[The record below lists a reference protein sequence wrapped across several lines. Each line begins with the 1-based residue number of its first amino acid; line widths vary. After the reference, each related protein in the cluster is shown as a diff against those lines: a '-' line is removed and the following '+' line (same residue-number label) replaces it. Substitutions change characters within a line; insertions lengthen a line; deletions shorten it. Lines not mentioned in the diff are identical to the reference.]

1 MKAKVVKGQ
10 KGTIGL
16 TYKQE
21 DMPFTKDGIVP
32 DIIMNPN
39 AIPKRMTIAQL
50 IECVFGKVG
59 TIAGSEVDATPFR
72 KVNVEN
78 ITEVLESMG
87 YHGAGT
93 EILYNGKTGEMM
105 TAAIFMGPTFY
116 YRLKH
121 LVEDKQ
127 HCFDYET
134 QVLTI
139 DGWKSHNELTLD
151 DKVATLNNNE
161 LLYENPSHIHYYPN
175 HVGNMYYV
183 KNKYVD
189 LAVTFKHRMW
199 ASENGSDFDFLFAKD
214 IIGEKVTYKNDCS
227 NYKFAQE
234 SRDNIEKIFCD
245 NSLLETDSHYMAT
258 KLQRL
263 ALEAGW
269 FCEIEHEKDIY
280 KCTLVKTKV
289 DLEVNEDSI
298 QKVIVNQKIPVWC
311 LTVPS
316 GVVMIR
322 RNGKICWTGN
332 SRATGPYQLLT
343 MQPAE
348 GRSRD
353 GGFRFG
359 EMERDCGNYHTPI
372 PQSYGLSIKLGKLEN
387 NNRNKVLSWCEKSN
401 SIINSR
407 QLNFANKG
415 EKDCLEVTYQD
426 GKKVI
431 FTPEHP
437 FLTSNNKWTKAQDL
451 EINNT
456 RVKASVNYPLID
468 IQEEIA
474 QCNNWTLDVGTIKL
488 KTDNQ
493 ENYLK
498 SLAFARF
505 VGYFIMDG
513 GIYLDRGHHHG
524 IINLG
529 HNIDVNGLLEDLD
542 HFCFITQD
550 KFEKKNYYEIRIPD
564 SFLHNIMQLK
574 GFIIGKKVNQEAVL
588 PEFILSPDCPKPIIR
603 EFLAGMFG
611 ADGHT
616 CHLGLHRGKRDLL
629 SSIGFSKTKSYE
641 YCDSLNSMFEDIIK
655 LFNKFDI
662 HKITVQ
668 SLKETS
674 SSKKKNNENINEN
687 GNYQLTMHFD
697 ISELIPFYE
706 KIGFRYCCHK
716 NQRLEAGVSYKRLR
730 NEVTRQ
736 HNWMVNRVDELTN
749 FSKIKK
755 ENPTKIV
762 PTKEAIKRAVKELQE
777 KEALLHEYAIP
788 SCHDITDH
796 LVKGTQFGKFTSK
809 SFPTAEEYF
818 REIGTLDW
826 FLEENNDNMMY
837 GVNKEH
843 IGLPTMNL
851 KVIDIRPAGIHQ
863 VCDIEVENTH
873 NFLANGV
880 VVHNC
885 MLSHGSV
892 QFLKE
897 RTFDCSDKYFVWVDN
912 ETGMISPVNPEKGI
926 YKSLYSDNT
935 TRFSKV
941 QIPYSSK
948 LLIQELQS
956 MHINPRMMVD
966 KSVKK

>member
-151 DKVATLNNNE
+151 DQIATLNNNE

-234 SRDNIEKIFCD
+234 SRDNIDKIFCG
-245 NSLLETDSHYMAT
+245 NSLLETDTKYMAD

-269 FCEIEHEKDIY
+269 FCEIEYEKDIY

-298 QKVIVNQKIPVWC
+298 EKVIVNQKIPVWC

-359 EMERDCGNYHTPI
+359 EMERDCCTKNT
-372 PQSYGLSIKLGKLEN
+372 
-387 NNRNKVLSWCEKSN
+387 KVSMG
-401 SIINSR
+401 IG
-407 QLNFANKG
+407 LNFNIQDLEDLSLDVLGFDETKNGLIKAKQTNFKYKG
-415 EKDCLEVTYQD
+415 EKECIKITFQD
-426 GKKVI
+426 GKTI
-431 FTPEHP
+431 ECTSEHP
-437 FLTSNNKWTKAQDL
+437 ILTSNNEWIKAQDL
-451 EINNT
+451 VINET
-456 RVKASVNYPLID
+456 RVKSGVSYPLANIK
-468 IQEEIA
+468 EEIKE
-474 QCNNWTLDVGTIKL
+474 CNGWSFTFGKRIL
-488 KTDNQ
+488 KTDTF
-493 ENYLK
+493 EEYFK
-498 SLAFARF
+498 TLAFARML
-505 VGYFIMDG
+505 GYLITDG
-513 GIYLDRGHHHG
+513 TISKIKNHFTS
-524 IINLG
+524 NVFLG
-529 HNIDVNGLLEDLD
+529 HEIDVDNFLKDLKLFCVIKQSKFVDRNLYYVNIPAKLLNDIVQIPGLLIGKR
-542 HFCFITQD
+542 ITQ
-550 KFEKKNYYEIRIPD
+550 
-564 SFLHNIMQLK
+564 
-574 GFIIGKKVNQEAVL
+574 EADL
-588 PEFILSPDCPKPIIR
+588 PHFILNDDCPKPIIR
-603 EFLAGMFG
+603 EFLGGLFG
-611 ADGHT
+611 GDGHT
-616 CHLGLHRGKRDLL
+616 CIL
-629 SSIGFSKTKSYE
+629 SYTTFTSVSFSQTKCYE
-641 YCDSLNSMFEDIIK
+641 KLDSLRKMMNDISK
-655 LFNKFDI
+655 LLNKVNI
-662 HKITVQ
+662 EKITLQ
-668 SLKETS
+668 NPKETS
-674 SSKKKNNENINEN
+674 YSKKKEENK
-687 GNYQLTMHFD
+687 NYQIVLHIDNDYLIKF
-697 ISELIPFYE
+697 SENV
-706 KIGFRYCCHK
+706 GFRYCCHK
-716 NQRLEAGVSYKRLR
+716 SQRLEAGITYKRFR
-730 NEVTRQ
+730 DETMRQ
-736 HNWMVNRVDELTN
+736 KHWILNRVNELTN
-749 FSKIKK
+749 YKEKRSNDPSKYVK
-755 ENPTKIV
+755 TS
-762 PTKEAIKRAVKELQE
+762 KELEQSIKELKE
-777 KEALLHEYAIP
+777 KEVIIHECAIP
-788 SCHDITDH
+788 NHHDMT
-796 LVKGTQFGKFTSK
+796 
-809 SFPTAEEYF
+809 EYF
-818 REIGTLDW
+818 MNNRSKCKFNNKRFPNATEFLKEIDAENW
-826 FLEENNDNMMY
+826 FSNDKMNYGVSRENNS
-837 GVNKEH
+837 
-843 IGLPTMNL
+843 LPTMNL
-851 KVIDIRPAGIHQ
+851 KVIDIRPIGLQ
-863 VCDIEVENTH
+863 PVYDIEVENTH

-966 KSVKK
+966 KNVKK

>member
-1 MKAKVVKGQ
+1 MKAKVFKGQ

-16 TYKQE
+16 TYAQE
-21 DMPFTKDGIVP
+21 DMPFTKDGITP

-59 TIAGSEVDATPFR
+59 AISGTELDATPFR
-72 KVNVEN
+72 KVTVEN
-78 ITEVLESMG
+78 ITEVMEKLG

-93 EILYNGKTGEMM
+93 EILYNGKTGEQM

-127 HCFDYET
+127 HCIDYNTEI
-134 QVLTI
+134 LTS
-139 DGWKSHNELTLD
+139 DGWKRHGEL
-151 DKVATLNNNE
+151 KMEHKIATLKNNT
-161 LLYENPSHIHYYPN
+161 LVYEKPLEIFDYPD
-175 HVGNMYYV
+175 HVGNMYYIR
-183 KNKYVD
+183 NRHID
-189 LAVTFKHRMW
+189 MAVTGEHRMW
-199 ASENGSDFDFLFAKD
+199 VSEDGEKFDFQYAKN
-214 IIGEKVTYKNDCS
+214 IIGKKVMYKKDTIYEDSEISQKYIERLYRSKDVYETSFKEIADKIQIEAFKAGYSCNIYYVDEREMYVCKLFRDSFNEFVDEDNCSGKIIENEKV
-227 NYKFAQE
+227 
-234 SRDNIEKIFCD
+234 
-245 NSLLETDSHYMAT
+245 
-258 KLQRL
+258 
-263 ALEAGW
+263 
-269 FCEIEHEKDIY
+269 
-280 KCTLVKTKV
+280 
-289 DLEVNEDSI
+289 
-298 QKVIVNQKIPVWC
+298 PVWC
-311 LTVPS
+311 VHVPS
-316 GVVMIR
+316 EVFLIR
-322 RNGKICWTGN
+322 RNGKVCWTGN

-359 EMERDCGNYHTPI
+359 EMERDCGEYHTPI

-387 NNRNKVLSWCEKSN
+387 NNGNKVLSWNEESN
-401 SIINSR
+401 CIINSR

-415 EKDCLEVTYQD
+415 EKECLEVTYED

-437 FLTSNNKWTKAQDL
+437 FLTSENKWVKVKDL
-451 EINNT
+451 EINIT
-456 RVKASVNYPLID
+456 RIKASVNYPLID

-505 VGYFIMDG
+505 IGYFIMDG
-513 GIYLDRGHHHG
+513 GIYNNKNDYRG

-529 HNIDVNGLLEDLD
+529 HNIDVNALLDDLN
-542 HFCFITQD
+542 HFCFITQE
-550 KFEKKNYYEIRIPD
+550 KFEKNNHYEIRIPD
-564 SFLHNIMQLK
+564 NFLQDVMQLK
-574 GFIIGKKVNQEAVL
+574 GLIIGKKVNQKAVL
-588 PEFILSPDCPKPIIR
+588 PEFILSPECPKPIVR

-629 SSIGFSKTKSYE
+629 SSIGFSKTRSYE
-641 YCDSLNSMFEDIIK
+641 NKDSLNSMFEDIIK
-655 LFNKFDI
+655 LFNRFDI

-668 SLKETS
+668 GLKETS
-674 SSKKKNNENINEN
+674 SSKKKNNDSIMEN

-736 HNWMVNRVDELTN
+736 HNWIVKKVDKLTN

-755 ENPTKIV
+755 ENPSKIV
-762 PTKEAIKRAVKELQE
+762 PTKDAIKKAVNELQE
-777 KEALLHEYAIP
+777 KEALIHEYAIP
-788 SCHDITDH
+788 SCHDIMDH

-818 REIGTLDW
+818 REIDVLDW
-826 FLEENNDNMMY
+826 FVEENNDNMLY
-837 GVNKEH
+837 GVNKNN

-873 NFLANGV
+873 NFLANGIV
-880 VVHNC
+880 SHNC

-897 RTFDCSDKYFVWVDN
+897 RTFDCSDKYFVWIDN

-935 TRFSKV
+935 TRFSKI
-941 QIPYSSK
+941 QLPYSSK
-948 LLIQELQS
+948 LLIQELQA
-956 MHINPRMMVD
+956 MHINPRLM
-966 KSVKK
+966 VKK